1 MTKIK
6 LKIWLSA
13 TDLSEQ
19 DLVKIKSVLPKYE
32 IVFGQQQI
40 QNSFTDFSLENH
52 LAELGKCH
60 LFLGIINPKTAIL
73 NLATDNIF
81 LKEIE
86 KAIDLGMPYWYV
98 VHHNVTFTRN
108 LLNNLVLKND
118 APQSWNINVFDIR
131 TIDIYDAILTQ
142 SRVSSNLMQV
152 TDFFRLST
160 FIDSINDG
168 LLNTNT
174 RKRVL
179 KLMLASTVYGF
190 EDQLSKI
197 IADLENQNFQILNS
211 FYGSIKVNPN
221 LSNLDNCIQ
230 AVSETEWFVGI
241 VRPYYGTGNIRDK
254 DVQNSEDKNIT
265 FEEIKKAI
273 ELDLP
278 RWFYVHSDVQFG
290 SKILKYVT
298 IKTTFEEKKSGK
310 IINKNEL
317 QKNPYLDPQ
326 TILLYNYV
334 IKDYESNVALRNGN
348 WAQEFFSM
356 SEAIRYIH
364 TQFSDTGF
372 ITELLNNTQNGR

>member
-1 MTKIK
+1 MP
-6 LKIWLSA
+6 S
-13 TDLSEQ
+13 
-19 DLVKIKSVLPKYE
+19 
-32 IVFGQQQI
+32 
-40 QNSFTDFSLENH
+40 
-52 LAELGKCH
+52 
-60 LFLGIINPKTAIL
+60 FLGIINPKTAIL

-81 LKEIE
+81 LKEIG
-86 KAIDLGMPYWYV
+86 KAIELGMPYWYV

-118 APQSWNINVFDIR
+118 APQSWSINVFDIR

-142 SRVSSNLMQV
+142 SRESANLKQI

-160 FIDSINDG
+160 FIDSINVG

-174 RKRVL
+174 RKRVQ

-241 VRPYYGTGNIRDK
+241 VRPYYGTGNISNK
-254 DVQNSEDKNIT
+254 DVQNSKDKNIT

-317 QKNPYLDPQ
+317 QQNPYLDPQ